1 MSSTMKDSQ
10 DNTASKANNPA
21 KAIPRIAQVDGLPFC
36 ILQSASHAIVL
47 ATSGR
52 TSEARRTRI
61 KTAAIALKV
70 FMLNH
75 LQDIVPK
82 GSTSFS

>member
-1 MSSTMKDSQ
+1 MKDSQ
-10 DNTASKANNPA
+10 GNTAIKANNPA
-21 KAIPRIAQVDGLPFC
+21 KSIPRSAQVDGLPSC

-52 TSEARRTRI
+52 TSDARRTRI

-75 LQDIVPK
+75 LHGIAPR
-82 GSTSFS
+82 GATSFS